1 MHVRGQNRDQ
11 ASLFP
16 ERLDDLIGEDNAV
29 RVIDAFVDSLD
40 LKALGFARI
49 EAKGTGRLPYHPGD
63 LLKLYLYGYMYRIR
77 SCRRLERE
85 CHKNIEVLWLLH
97 RLAPD
102 FKTIANFRVD
112 NRGALLRVC
121 AAFVRFCRSQSLYG
135 SDTVAIDGSKFAADN
150 APSRVLRKKDLAK
163 ELKRLDAKIA
173 GWLDELDDDDEDEP
187 PSGGD
192 NTRAA
197 LEALEAE
204 RGSLTEQIQSL
215 DAKRLAVQ
223 PATDPDARVM
233 RHGKV
238 GYNVQTA
245 VDDKHHLIV
254 AVDVVQSAVDQ
265 DQLYRMARRSQRQLG
280 EKRLRVLADAGY
292 SSGRQFKRCQAHG
305 IKPYVPVNRSHKQ
318 HGSGQLF
325 DKSAFIYRP
334 ESDDYECPAGES
346 LAKKTKSTKDRL
358 YLYTSAA
365 CRGCRL
371 KQQCTT
377 GQQRWVSRHF
387 EEDILNEVAD
397 RTDANPLMM
406 RRRKAMVE
414 HPFGTLK
421 RRMDGGRFL
430 LRGLQK
436 VKAEMALAVTAYNLT
451 RAINLL
457 GARRLLQALATGSQ
471 TKRGHLN

>member
-1 MHVRGQNRDQ
+1 MHVQGQNRDQ
-11 ASLFP
+11 ATLFP
-16 ERLDDLIGEDNAV
+16 ERLDDLVGEDNAV

-40 LKALGFARI
+40 LKALGFAHI
-49 EAKGTGRLPYHPGD
+49 EAKATGRPPYHPGD

-85 CHKNIEVLWLLH
+85 CHKNIEVLWLLN

-112 NRGALLRVC
+112 NRQALLRVC
-121 AAFVRFCRSQSLYG
+121 TAFVQFCRSQSLYG
-135 SDTVAIDGSKFAADN
+135 GDTVAIDGSKFTADN
-150 APSRVLRKKDLAK
+150 APSRLLRRKDLAR
-163 ELKRLDAKIA
+163 ELNRLDAKIGA
-173 GWLDELDDDDEDEP
+173 WLDELDDDDEDEP
-187 PSGGD
+187 PSGG

-204 RGSLTEQIQSL
+204 RESLTEQIQSL

-223 PATDPDARVM
+223 PHTDPDARVM
-233 RHGKV
+233 RNGKI

-245 VDDKHHLIV
+245 VDGKHHLIV

-265 DQLYRMARRSQRQLG
+265 DQLYHMARRSQRQL
-280 EKRLRVLADAGY
+280 KKQQLNILADAGY
-292 SSGRQFKRCQAHG
+292 SSGRQFRRCQAHG
-305 IKPYVPVNRSHKQ
+305 LRPYVPVNRAINN
-318 HGSGQLF
+318 HGGGKLF
-325 DKSAFIYRP
+325 DKSAFTYHAAG
-334 ESDDYECPAGES
+334 DYFECPAGET
-346 LAKKTKSTKDRL
+346 LPKKTKSTKDRM
-358 YLYTSAA
+358 YLYTTEA
-365 CRGCRL
+365 CSGCRL
-371 KQQCTT
+371 KEQCTI
-377 GQQRWVSRHF
+377 GKQRWVSRHF
-387 EEDILNEVAD
+387 EEGVLNEVAD

-430 LRGLQK
+430 VRGLQK

-451 RAINLL
+451 RAINVL
-457 GARRLLQALATGSQ
+457 GARRLRQALAT
-471 TKRGHLN
+471 

>member
-1 MHVRGQNRDQ
+1 MHIRGQNRDQ
-11 ASLFP
+11 GTLFP

-49 EAKGTGRLPYHPGD
+49 ETQGTGRPPYHPGD
-63 LLKLYLYGYMYRIR
+63 LLKLYLYGYMYRVR

-85 CHKNIEVLWLLH
+85 CHKNIEVLWLLN

-112 NRGALLRVC
+112 NRDALLRVC
-121 AAFVRFCRSQSLYG
+121 TAFVQFCRSQSLYG
-135 SDTVAIDGSKFAADN
+135 GDTIAIDGSKFTADN
-150 APSRVLRKKDLAK
+150 APSRVLRRKDLAK
-163 ELKRLDAKIA
+163 ELNRLDAKIA

-187 PSGGD
+187 PSGGGD
-192 NTRAA
+192 TRAA
-197 LEALEAE
+197 LEALETE
-204 RGSLTEQIQSL
+204 RERLTEQIQSL
-215 DAKRLAVQ
+215 DAKRLVVQ

-233 RHGKV
+233 RHRKI

-254 AVDVVQSAVDQ
+254 TVDVVQSAADQ
-265 DQLYRMARRSQRQLG
+265 DQLYRMARRSQRQLR
-280 EKRLRVLADAGY
+280 EKTMQVLADAGY

-305 IKPYVPVNRSHKQ
+305 LRPYVPVNRSINNRG
-318 HGSGQLF
+318 GSLLF
-325 DKSAFIYRP
+325 DKSAFRYRP
-334 ESDDYECPAGES
+334 ENDDFECPAGEI
-346 LAKKTKSTKDRL
+346 LPKKKSTKDRL
-358 YLYTSAA
+358 HLYTTEA
-365 CRGCRL
+365 CTGCRL
-371 KQQCTT
+371 KEQCTA
-377 GQQRWVSRHF
+377 GKQRWVSRHF
-387 EEDILNEVAD
+387 EEDVLNEVAE

-430 LRGLQK
+430 VRGLQK

-451 RAINLL
+451 RAINVL
-457 GARRLLQALATGSQ
+457 GVRRLCQTLAI
-471 TKRGHLN
+471 

>member
-1 MHVRGQNRDQ
+1 MHVQGQNRNQ
-11 ASLFP
+11 ATLFP

-40 LKALGFARI
+40 LKALGFAHI
-49 EAKGTGRLPYHPGD
+49 EAKATGRPPYHPGD

-85 CHKNIEVLWLLH
+85 CHKNIEVLWLLN

-112 NRGALLRVC
+112 NRQALLRVC
-121 AAFVRFCRSQSLYG
+121 AAFVQFCRSQSLYG
-135 SDTVAIDGSKFAADN
+135 GDTVAIDGSKFTADN

-163 ELKRLDAKIA
+163 ELNRLDAKIA
-173 GWLDELDDDDEDEP
+173 AWLDELDDDDEDEP
-187 PSGGD
+187 PSGG

-204 RGSLTEQIQSL
+204 RESLTEQIQSL

-223 PATDPDARVM
+223 PHTDPDARVM
-233 RHGKV
+233 RNRKI

-245 VDDKHHLIV
+245 VDGKHHLIV

-265 DQLYRMARRSQRQLG
+265 DQLYHMARRSQRQL
-280 EKRLRVLADAGY
+280 KKQQLNILADAGY
-292 SSGRQFKRCQAHG
+292 SSGRQFRRCQAHG
-305 IKPYVPVNRSHKQ
+305 LTPYVPVNRAINN
-318 HGSGQLF
+318 HGDGKLF
-325 DKSAFIYRP
+325 DKSAFTYHA
-334 ESDDYECPAGES
+334 DGDYFECPAGET
-346 LAKKTKSTKDRL
+346 LPKKTKSTKDRM
-358 YLYTSAA
+358 YLYTTEA
-365 CRGCRL
+365 CSGCRL
-371 KQQCTT
+371 KERCTM
-377 GQQRWVSRHF
+377 GKQRWVSRHF
-387 EEDILNEVAD
+387 EEGILNEVAD

-430 LRGLQK
+430 VRGLQK
-436 VKAEMALAVTAYNLT
+436 VKAEMALAVTACNLT
-451 RAINLL
+451 RAINVL
-457 GARRLLQALATGSQ
+457 GARRLCQALAT
-471 TKRGHLN
+471 